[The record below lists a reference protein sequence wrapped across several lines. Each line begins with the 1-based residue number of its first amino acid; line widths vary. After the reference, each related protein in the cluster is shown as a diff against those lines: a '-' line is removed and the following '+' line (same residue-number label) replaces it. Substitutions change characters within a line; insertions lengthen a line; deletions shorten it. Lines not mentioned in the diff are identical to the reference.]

1 MVFRKYEDFKT
12 AIDGCGIT
20 AKEAEYAKAKAT
32 PNLVYFRSAD
42 SSIYADGIPVI
53 IKTQIAVELYTERN
67 DNASEKV
74 LECWLRKN
82 QIKFKKTERVWL
94 TTENCY
100 QTLYE
105 FELMFNE

>member
-12 AIDGCGIT
+12 AIEGCGIT
-20 AKEAEYAKAKAT
+20 AKEAEYAKAKPT

-42 SSIYADGIPVI
+42 NSIYADGIPVI

-67 DNASEKV
+67 DNTSEKV
-74 LECWLRKN
+74 FESWLRKN
-82 QIKFKKTERVWL
+82 KIKFKKTERAWI
-94 TTENCY
+94 TNENWY

-105 FELMFNE
+105 FELMFDE